1 MPSLLRD
8 LKYGLRGLRN
18 QPGFAA
24 LAILTLALCIGSST
38 TIFSA
43 IQNILLDPFPYT
55 DAQRVV
61 AIQIHD
67 TTNSR
72 PGGRTYYQTPEFLDY
87 QAQNH
92 VFQEVIG
99 GTGDDVLYNTGDG
112 MEQFMGGYVT
122 PNTFRFLGVPA
133 LVGRGITEDDA
144 RASARAG
151 FVMAHKRWAKRI
163 KRAPSPVGKTFVL
176 D

>member
-1 MPSLLRD
+1 MHWILLD
-8 LKYGLRGLRN
+8 LSYGLRGLRK
-18 QPGFAA
+18 QPGFA
-24 LAILTLALCIGSST
+24 LVAILSLGLGIGSST

-72 PGGRTYYQTPEFLDY
+72 PGGRTYFQTPEFLDY
-87 QAQNH
+87 EAENH
-92 VFQEVIG
+92 VFEEVIG
-99 GTGDDVLYNTGDG
+99 GTGNDVLYNSGDG

-133 LVGRGITEDDA
+133 QLGRGITADDA
-144 RASARAG
+144 KPGAPAV
-151 FVMAHKRWAKRI
+151 FVLSYKLWI
-163 KRAPSPVGKTFVL
+163 KRFNRESSILGRTFV
-176 D
+176 

>member
-1 MPSLLRD
+1 MPWILQDLR
-8 LKYGLRGLRN
+8 YGLRGLRN
-18 QPGFAA
+18 QPGFAL
-24 LAILTLALCIGSST
+24 LAILTLALGIGSST

-61 AIQIHD
+61 AIEIHD

-72 PGGRTYYQTPEFLDY
+72 PGARTYYQAPEFPAY

-99 GTGDDVLYNTGDG
+99 GTGDDVLYNRGEG

-122 PNTFRFLGVPA
+122 PNRF
-133 LVGRGITEDDA
+133 
-144 RASARAG
+144 
-151 FVMAHKRWAKRI
+151 
-163 KRAPSPVGKTFVL
+163 
-176 D
+176 